1 MNLDG
6 ERVWSVATD
15 DYFSQISEERAFAKS
30 SGELDRNEIAELIVK
45 ITNPK
50 ATRYSENSLCWKDVK
65 MSKNILSFD
74 FFDRVEKMVP
84 FHVLTSI
91 ETHLTVELEKMVNAV
106 THETAHS
113 FFSGP
118 VYQKLVKTIQTE
130 CVPLAATLAQIGQFI
145 LLLCAIT
152 NSKRMASRLK
162 EDQTFRDLSEL
173 SKYEMRKYQKH

>member
-1 MNLDG
+1 MRSAFLYLSDYMNLDG

-91 ETHLTVELEKMVNAV
+91 ETHLTVELEKMVVGNIL
-106 THETAHS
+106 
-113 FFSGP
+113 GIKRC
-118 VYQKLVKTIQTE
+118 KLAPNEQ
-130 CVPLAATLAQIGQFI
+130 
-145 LLLCAIT
+145 
-152 NSKRMASRLK
+152 
-162 EDQTFRDLSEL
+162 
-173 SKYEMRKYQKH
+173 